1 MVRGIVANE
10 ARDGSTPFARS
21 NSPRPTDR

>member
-1 MVRGIVANE
+1 VRGIVANE

-21 NSPRPTDR
+21 NLPRPADR